1 MTSNDQT
8 RITELQGN
16 KKGIPERAK
25 WVRANEHESL
35 LVHESEV
42 EPSSGDAKTEGSSKG
57 FWYPEELDRDSWRS

>member
-8 RITELQGN
+8 RITDLQED
-16 KKGIPERAK
+16 KRGILILESAK

-42 EPSSGDAKTEGSSKG
+42 KPSSGDAKTEGSSKG
-57 FWYPEELDRDSWRS
+57 FRYPEELD